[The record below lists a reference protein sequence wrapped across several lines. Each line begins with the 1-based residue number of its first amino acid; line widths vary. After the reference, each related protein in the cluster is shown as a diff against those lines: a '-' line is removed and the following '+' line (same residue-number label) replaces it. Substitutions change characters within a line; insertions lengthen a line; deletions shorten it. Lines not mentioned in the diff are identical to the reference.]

1 MSARRLWVVV
11 FILVVAGM
19 TVVARAVQVT
29 VVDGELWRDRA
40 TRQHEQSIE
49 VPGPRGTIRTAD
61 GYVLA
66 TSLERVAIQTNTFL
80 LDDPELFARAA
91 APLLGL
97 DGDDL
102 FERLIDGPRTVWVAK
117 QVFPETGEAV
127 RELAPTAVVLVP
139 DFARIYPLGSL
150 AAPVVGFVGR
160 EELRMVGR
168 AGLEHYYDLILAGD
182 PQSFLAVN
190 DAIQRKVRL
199 ERLERGQ
206 DGYDLE
212 LTLHARIQAV
222 CEAELQ
228 RALDEFGAD
237 AASAVVLDPRTGA
250 LLALASVPSFDPSV
264 PSSDPSAPGQLPQ
277 EQWHLRPIQDAL
289 EPGSTVKPV
298 LAAAALSCDAVRPG
312 ERFDCSGRGIRLA
325 GFWIRDH
332 VDPGRY
338 TIDEVVAYS
347 ANAGIIEIAERIPQE
362 HLYRTFSAF
371 GFGRR
376 SKIGFPAEARGLMP
390 EVATWSKLS
399 RAGFALGQE
408 LTVTPLQVALAYAV
422 IANGGWLPSPYLLIQ
437 ADNGEASMP
446 TKESCRAR
454 VLDEA
459 LAARLTAMLEA
470 VVTDGTGEEGRVR
483 GFRVAGKTGTAQ
495 RAVDG
500 GFDDEHHVAWFAGFL
515 PLPDPRIVIVVA
527 VENPRTD
534 FWASTA
540 AAPIFARIADAAA
553 GHLDL
558 ARDGDGLG
566 AIRVARTDETSH
578 RRVGDL

>member
-1 MSARRLWVVV
+1 MNPRRLWVVV
-11 FILVVAGM
+11 LILVVGGV

-40 TRQHEQSIE
+40 HRQHEQVIK

-61 GYVLA
+61 GYILA
-66 TSLERVAIQTNTFL
+66 TSLERVAIQADTL
-80 LDDPELFARAA
+80 LLNDPELFARAA

-102 FERLIDGPRTVWVAK
+102 VERLTDGPRTVWLAK
-117 QVFPETGEAV
+117 QASPETGEAV

-139 DFARIYPLGSL
+139 DFARVYPLGTL

-160 EELRMVGR
+160 EELQMVGR
-168 AGLEHYYDLILAGD
+168 AGLEYHYDESLAGE
-182 PQSFLAVN
+182 PQTFLAVN

-199 ERLERGQ
+199 ERLERGR

-212 LTLHARIQAV
+212 LTLNSRLQAV
-222 CEAELQ
+222 CEIELQ
-228 RALDEFGAD
+228 RAVKELRAD

-250 LLALASVPSFDPSV
+250 LLALGSVPSFDPA
-264 PSSDPSAPGQLPQ
+264 APGLIQ
-277 EQWHLRPIQDAL
+277 EQWRLRPVQDAM

-298 LAAAALSCDAVRPG
+298 VAAAALSGDSVRPG
-312 ERFDCSGRGIRLA
+312 ERFDCFAHGTRLA

-332 VDPGRY
+332 VAPGRY

-347 ANAGIIEIAERIPQE
+347 ANAGIIEIVERIPQE

-376 SKIGFPAEARGLMP
+376 SDIDYPAEARGLMP
-390 EVATWSKLS
+390 EVATWSRLS

-408 LTVTPLQVALAYAV
+408 LTVTPLQVALAYAA
-422 IANGGWLPSPYLLIQ
+422 IANGGWLPAPFLVNR
-437 ADNGEASMP
+437 ADAEDVSMP
-446 TKESCRAR
+446 SNRSCRAR

-459 LAARLTAMLEA
+459 LAARLTDMLEA
-470 VVTDGTGEEGRVR
+470 AVEDGTGKEARIR

-495 RAVDG
+495 RTTNG

-515 PLPDPRIVIVVA
+515 PLPDPRMVIVVA
-527 VENPRTD
+527 VENPRVD

-540 AAPIFARIADAAA
+540 AAPVFARIAEAAA
-553 GHLDL
+553 GYLDL
-558 ARDGDGLG
+558 APDSAGLG
-566 AIRVARTDETSH
+566 AIRMARTDETA
-578 RRVGDL
+578 RPRGGGV